1 MIALRCPLCHSDR
14 WREIHRDAPC
24 QARPGQRTY
33 YRCGQCNLIFVHAD
47 DFLSQSAE
55 KAEYDLHQNSPQD
68 EGYRRFLSRLA
79 NPLIARL
86 APGCDGLDFGSG
98 PGPTL
103 SVMLAEA
110 GHHVALYD
118 PFYANDAQVFDHQ
131 YDFVTATE
139 VVEHLRQ
146 PRLELDRLWGC
157 LKPGGTLGL
166 MTKLARDDTAFAGW
180 HYHRDRT
187 HICFFSVQT
196 FEWLAA
202 LWPAH
207 LTLLEQDV
215 ILLRK
220 PETSGIAG
228 Q

>member
-1 MIALRCPLCHSDR
+1 MTTLHCPLCCSDR
-14 WREIHRDAPC
+14 SREIHRSHSRAHGLGSAF
-24 QARPGQRTY
+24 QSQRTY
-33 YRCGQCNLIFVHAD
+33 YRCDRCNLIFVHPSN
-47 DFLSQSAE
+47 FLPPAAE
-55 KAEYDLHQNSPQD
+55 KAEYDLHQNHPQD

-79 NPLIARL
+79 DPLIARL
-86 APGCDGLDFGSG
+86 ASHSDGLDFGSG

-110 GHHVALYD
+110 GHCVALYD
-118 PFYANDAQVFDHQ
+118 LFYTKDVAVFDRQ
-131 YDFVTATE
+131 YDFITATE

-146 PRLELDRLWGC
+146 PRLELDRLWSC

-166 MTKLARDDTAFAGW
+166 MTKLARDDAAFANW
-180 HYHRDRT
+180 HYIRDRT

-202 LWPAH
+202 GWQAELVIRG
-207 LTLLEQDV
+207 QDV

-220 PETSGIAG
+220 GA
-228 Q
+228 